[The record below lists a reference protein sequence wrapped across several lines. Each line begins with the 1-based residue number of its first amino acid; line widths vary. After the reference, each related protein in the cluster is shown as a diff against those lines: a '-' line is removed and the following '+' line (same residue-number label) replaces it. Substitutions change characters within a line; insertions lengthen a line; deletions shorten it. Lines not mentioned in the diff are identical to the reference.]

1 MRQPYPDHA
10 VLRRLLPFV
19 LAAVI
24 ALAYARGADAEPL
37 ADTGSAAAVPPQT
50 GMASWHRGDNRTA
63 SGRRWKSEELIAA
76 HRTLPLGSTVRV
88 VNTRNGREAVVLITD
103 RGPYQ
108 RGRIIDLS
116 VAAAR
121 QIGCLEAGTA
131 PVRLEVVRL
140 ARFNRVVLV
149 HPDVQPPG

>member
-1 MRQPYPDHA
+1 MFQLFPDPTA
-10 VLRRLLPFV
+10 CLRLPWMLAALFV
-19 LAAVI
+19 LSL
-24 ALAYARGADAEPL
+24 ALPLRADEPP
-37 ADTGSAAAVPPQT
+37 SEPPPNVPPQT
-50 GMASWHRGDNRTA
+50 GMASWHGGDSRTA

-76 HRTLPLGSTVRV
+76 HRTLPLGSAVRV
-88 VNTRNGREAVVLITD
+88 INTRNGREAVVLITD
-103 RGPYQ
+103 RGPYS

-140 ARFNRVVLV
+140 ARFHRVAAA
-149 HPDVQPPG
+149 HTDTQPPG